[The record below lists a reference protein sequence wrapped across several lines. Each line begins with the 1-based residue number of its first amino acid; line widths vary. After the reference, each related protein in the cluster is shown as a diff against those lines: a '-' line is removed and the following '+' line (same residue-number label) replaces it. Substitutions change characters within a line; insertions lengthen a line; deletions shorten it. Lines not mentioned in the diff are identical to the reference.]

1 MKNQIKDPQTS
12 ILGDVKGIIFD
23 YGGTL
28 DTAGCHWG
36 KMLWRAY
43 ERQQVPVTEEQFRDA
58 YVYGERTLGR
68 NPIIRPDDT
77 FHRTLSTKI
86 RLEMEHLC
94 TQGAW
99 DATETEF
106 KAKHQAVLNDL
117 YAETKRTTAHSAD
130 VLRELHKRYP
140 MVLVSNFY
148 GNIACVLREFG
159 LDGFFLDIV
168 ESAVVGIRKPD
179 PRIFTL
185 GVDALNSKLGNTSPQ
200 LWGLRGVLAPQE
212 ILVVGDSFYKDILP
226 AQKSGCKTAWFKGE
240 GWTSE
245 EYDESIPDLIINDLQ
260 ELL

>member
-1 MKNQIKDPQTS
+1 MKNQIKDPQPS
-12 ILGDVKGIIFD
+12 ILVDVKGIIFD

-94 TQGAW
+94 MQGAW

-185 GVDALNSKLGNTSPQ
+185 GVEALNTHHPSSII
-200 LWGLRGVLAPQE
+200 PQE

-226 AQKSGCKTAWFKGE
+226 AQKAGCKTAWFKGE
-240 GWTSE
+240 GWT
-245 EYDESIPDLIINDLQ
+245 
-260 ELL
+260 

>member
-1 MKNQIKDPQTS
+1 MKNQIKDPKPS

-185 GVDALNSKLGNTSPQ
+185 GVEALNTHHPSPIT
-200 LWGLRGVLAPQE
+200 PQE

-226 AQKSGCKTAWFKGE
+226 AQKAGCKTAWFKGE

-245 EYDESIPDLIINDLQ
+245 EYNESIPDLIINDLQ